1 MQADDYLTCSG
12 LDCQKML
19 ERFERD
25 VWEARSDCVLG
36 LVCLRFLSDI
46 LLFRLERRRC
56 KLDNVA
62 GSMAIV
68 EKVYKRGEGW
78 RRNIRC
84 HHHNS
89 FVYLLDLAGLRSR
102 SLKRP
107 LFALKGD
114 DVMSAFG
121 IVVLLCLVLA
131 FIELHR

>member
-12 LDCQKML
+12 SDCQEML

-62 GSMAIV
+62 GFMAIV
-68 EKVYKRGEGW
+68 EKVYKRGEG
-78 RRNIRC
+78 
-84 HHHNS
+84 
-89 FVYLLDLAGLRSR
+89 
-102 SLKRP
+102 
-107 LFALKGD
+107 
-114 DVMSAFG
+114 
-121 IVVLLCLVLA
+121 
-131 FIELHR
+131 